1 MYNVAKAVV
10 WNRDCWFENGCM
22 YVPTSDDDVD
32 NGNDDDDNEEEEEEE
47 KQDDGDDDDE
57 EQEQEDEDD
66 DDDNDDKLTYNTTIC
81 NETCSEF
88 IQHTSFLSDYSHPL

>member
-32 NGNDDDDNEEEEEEE
+32 NGDGDDDDNEEE
-47 KQDDGDDDDE
+47 E